1 MGKSKYDAKECND
14 KMTFTECELA
24 ILRHAVDENEKIK
37 GQRIATG
44 DDIKKM
50 VEIVED
56 FLVKKKCICYGGT
69 AINNILPKQ
78 DQFYNREFEIPDYD
92 FFTPNAL
99 DDAKELA
106 DIFYKAGYL
115 DVEAKS
121 GVHHGTYKVFVN
133 FIPMADVTYMHPE
146 LFESV
151 YKETISVAGIKYAP
165 PNYLRMSMYLELSRP
180 EGDTSRWEKVFK
192 RLALLNKHYPLK
204 VDYDCHTIDFQRE
217 MEDDAI
223 DSEKIYYIVRNTF
236 IQTGVVFFGGYA
248 SAIYSQHMPSHAK
261 KFIQKIPDFDV
272 LDENPEKT
280 AIIVQERL
288 SDEGFD
294 KVKIIKHEPIGE
306 IVPEHIEIRYGK
318 ETLAFI
324 YKPIACHNYNTIT
337 IDDQEI
343 NIATIDTILSFYL
356 AFLYAKAP
364 LYAKHYLDRI
374 LCTAK
379 FLFELEQKTRLNQ
392 DGLLKRFVP
401 KCIGKQDTMEN
412 IRAIK
417 STKFTELQGK
427 KNTREYEE
435 WFLKYIPADSQKKKN
450 PAAKTIS
457 KKATKSKTK
466 KRRNKKNA
474 FLRRLI
480 L

>member
-151 YKETISVAGIKYAP
+151 YK
-165 PNYLRMSMYLELSRP
+165 
-180 EGDTSRWEKVFK
+180 
-192 RLALLNKHYPLK
+192 
-204 VDYDCHTIDFQRE
+204 
-217 MEDDAI
+217 
-223 DSEKIYYIVRNTF
+223 
-236 IQTGVVFFGGYA
+236 
-248 SAIYSQHMPSHAK
+248 
-261 KFIQKIPDFDV
+261 
-272 LDENPEKT
+272 
-280 AIIVQERL
+280 
-288 SDEGFD
+288 
-294 KVKIIKHEPIGE
+294 
-306 IVPEHIEIRYGK
+306 
-318 ETLAFI
+318 
-324 YKPIACHNYNTIT
+324 
-337 IDDQEI
+337 
-343 NIATIDTILSFYL
+343 
-356 AFLYAKAP
+356 
-364 LYAKHYLDRI
+364 
-374 LCTAK
+374 
-379 FLFELEQKTRLNQ
+379 
-392 DGLLKRFVP
+392 
-401 KCIGKQDTMEN
+401 
-412 IRAIK
+412 
-417 STKFTELQGK
+417 
-427 KNTREYEE
+427 
-435 WFLKYIPADSQKKKN
+435 
-450 PAAKTIS
+450 
-457 KKATKSKTK
+457 
-466 KRRNKKNA
+466 
-474 FLRRLI
+474 
-480 L
+480 